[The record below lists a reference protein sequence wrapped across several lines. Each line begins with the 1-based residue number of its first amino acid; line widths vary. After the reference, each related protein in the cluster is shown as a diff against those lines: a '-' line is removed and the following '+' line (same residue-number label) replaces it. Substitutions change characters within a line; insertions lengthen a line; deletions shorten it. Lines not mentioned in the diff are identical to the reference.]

1 MCALPFPSSDPFQ
14 LERFLAAQASDY
26 LPALGEIRAGRK
38 RTHWMWYIFPQFA
51 GLGFSPMS
59 RQFAIGSRAE
69 AVAYLAHPVLGE
81 RLRECMEAASRIEG
95 KTARDIF
102 GSPDDLK
109 LRSCATLFAE
119 VSPPGSVFERI
130 LTRFYGGERD
140 TETLRLLA
148 AADAR

>member
-1 MCALPFPSSDPFQ
+1 MCALPSPSSDPFL
-14 LERFLAAQASDY
+14 LERFLAAQVSDY

-148 AADAR
+148 AADAS